1 MTIDNQTVI
10 IPAGGNGIRLKNYLQ
25 GQSKQFVKINNKPV
39 LELVINKFFDFIPI
53 RELVISLPELDF
65 EGNYD
70 YYSKKFPTIKIV
82 KGGETRQESVH
93 NALKSLKFNTGKVII
108 HDAVRPFFTKNE
120 LMAVILKAEEKGNA
134 ILAVRAKDTVRMVRN
149 NISEGILDREK
160 IYLVQTPQVFDLKIL
175 NEVYEKSK
183 IINFVGTDDAML
195 LEHYGYE
202 IYIVEGGYQNFKIT
216 SSFDFKVAQ
225 YLADFENLEDLF

>member
-1 MTIDNQTVI
+1 
-10 IPAGGNGIRLKNYLQ
+10 
-25 GQSKQFVKINNKPV
+25 
-39 LELVINKFFDFIPI
+39 
-53 RELVISLPELDF
+53 
-65 EGNYD
+65 
-70 YYSKKFPTIKIV
+70 
-82 KGGETRQESVH
+82 
-93 NALKSLKFNTGKVII
+93 
-108 HDAVRPFFTKNE
+108 
-120 LMAVILKAEEKGNA
+120 MAVILKAEEKGNA